1 MIQGQQV
8 TVKNKLPAQWFSKA
22 YPENLD
28 GEVTKVFKNGK
39 VAVRIFK
46 LKKVLHFTPADF
58 V

>member
-1 MIQGQQV
+1 MNQGQQV
-8 TVKNKLPAQWFSKA
+8 TVKNILPVQWFGKT
-22 YPENLD
+22 YPETLD

-46 LKKVLHFTPADF
+46 LKKVLHFTVADF